1 MIKIRKY
8 LDTNWFIILY
18 FLSVFIGNAFLF
30 GIFPEL
36 NNLPIWL
43 LYITLFVCGSVTCF
57 IGILL
62 IYFIDTKLEKKRVR
76 KNKYKEK

>member
-1 MIKIRKY
+1 MVKIRKY
-8 LDTNWFIILY
+8 LDTDWFIILY
-18 FLSVFIGNAFLF
+18 IVSIFIGNTFLF

-43 LYITLFVCGSVTCF
+43 VYITLFVCGSVTCF

-62 IYFIDTKLEKKRVR
+62 IHFIETKLE
-76 KNKYKEK
+76 E